1 MKEEARGDGD
11 GTHSKVLTRGVLT
24 RRKGEKIRRLGR
36 EAVRSEIVP
45 IATKRLVQFDEWH
58 DELRAS
64 VRRKGMCVSMK
75 LYVYEFDSKN
85 QEVSSDW

>member
-11 GTHSKVLTRGVLT
+11 GTPSKGLTRGVLT

-45 IATKRLVQFDEWH
+45 IATKRLV
-58 DELRAS
+58 LNLMN
-64 VRRKGMCVSMK
+64 GMMNEEQV
-75 LYVYEFDSKN
+75 
-85 QEVSSDW
+85 